1 MIDVV
6 IYLQHYKEGWGTEY
20 KLKHD
25 KRECLNNAEKLFKKD
40 EDDGLWHFL
49 HLYMC
54 YILF

>member
-40 EDDGLWHFL
+40 EDDGLWYFL